1 MAITNFQWYVIAIN
15 VIAFLVY
22 TIDFQIYNHGGDGIK
37 PEVICNLV
45 TICGGA
51 VGTLIAE
58 ILWDRKIN
66 KLNAQSRIYTFVWL
80 ILQVAFFWAI
90 WGPNRETV
98 KEHALAF
105 YDEHKI
111 LCIYYAGINVVT
123 FVVFAIDK
131 IKAMVG
137 AWRIREIVLLG
148 LCLIGGGGGG
158 FLAMDLCNHKVK
170 SMHFMVGVPMMI
182 CAHLVLI
189 AFIAMGAI

>member
-1 MAITNFQWYVIAIN
+1 MY
-15 VIAFLVY
+15 LLCR
-22 TIDFQIYNHGGDGIK
+22 HK
-37 PEVICNLV
+37 
-45 TICGGA
+45 CG
-51 VGTLIAE
+51 
-58 ILWDRKIN
+58 
-66 KLNAQSRIYTFVWL
+66 
-80 ILQVAFFWAI
+80 
-90 WGPNRETV
+90 
-98 KEHALAF
+98 
-105 YDEHKI
+105 
-111 LCIYYAGINVVT
+111 